1 MERQVEVRGPT
12 VIRHLVT
19 ATATYRGM
27 VEDAKAVIEDAVA
40 DAQLGGGQYLA
51 LLDHL
56 RVVLEP
62 SEIGSLPSIEGEC
75 RVLLGE
81 AEPRV

>member
-1 MERQVEVRGPT
+1 MERHVEVRGPT
-12 VIRHLVT
+12 VIRHLAT

-51 LLDHL
+51 LLDHC
-56 RVVLEP
+56 RVLLQP
-62 SEIGSLPSIEGEC
+62 AEIGSLPSIEAEC

-81 AEPRV
+81 AEPRP